1 MYLKINLELIRIRK
15 CENEASHD
23 QTSHD
28 STSHDI
34 LTGKCHWF
42 QRHCKVNLAR
52 FQIMSLSVTVS
63 MNPYWRIMENS
74 SKFFQNFNFPDD
86 DSDRFLENSSKCFA
100 SSIFRP

>member
-15 CENEASHD
+15 CKNEASHD
-23 QTSHD
+23 QSSHDQRSNDQTSHDQTSHDQMSHD

-52 FQIMSLSVTVS
+52 FQMISLSVTVP
-63 MNPYWRIMENS
+63 MNLYW
-74 SKFFQNFNFPDD
+74 
-86 DSDRFLENSSKCFA
+86 
-100 SSIFRP
+100 